1 MIRDCP
7 QPPKQR
13 QWYPPQENHWARRA
27 DVEQERPYERSLVDD
42 RTTEQKAA
50 DWLAGVANED
60 NAIKDIVMQSL
71 WRKEEDFP
79 NA

>member
-13 QWYPPQENHWARRA
+13 QWYPPQENHRARRA
-27 DVEQERPYERSLVDD
+27 DIEQEWPYERSLVDD

-50 DWLAGVANED
+50 NWLAGVANED